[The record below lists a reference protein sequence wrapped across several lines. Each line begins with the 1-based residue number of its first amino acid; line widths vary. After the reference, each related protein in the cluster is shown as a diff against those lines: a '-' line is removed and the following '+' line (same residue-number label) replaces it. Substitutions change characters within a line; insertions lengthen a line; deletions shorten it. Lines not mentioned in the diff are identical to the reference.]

1 MAVYALLLAL
11 FLASY
16 LVIWQPAYNPPP
28 MDEGTEIIINSENA
42 YLVQDGEVYRL
53 ICNGYELETITED
66 FLSSVPYDELKII
79 TN

>member
-1 MAVYALLLAL
+1 
-11 FLASY
+11 
-16 LVIWQPAYNPPP
+16 